1 MDNWEASS
9 PALVVTWNRASR
21 SVATWKIIGSYLW
34 GKHVHQ
40 PTVAH
45 ASRVGPSAVNLWN
58 ATMSGLVWD
67 AGIWHQFARAK
78 KFVRAKKFLRA
89 KNMNLRTFAEQLF
102 PLCLHRASAS
112 LKSQETSG
120 TLNHSIGPRATITE
134 SGDQRK

>member
-1 MDNWEASS
+1 
-9 PALVVTWNRASR
+9 
-21 SVATWKIIGSYLW
+21 
-34 GKHVHQ
+34 
-40 PTVAH
+40 
-45 ASRVGPSAVNLWN
+45 
-58 ATMSGLVWD
+58 MSGLVWD

-89 KNMNLRTFAEQLF
+89 KNMNLRTFAEQFF